1 MRLRRETGDYRIKI
15 TDGVGNTI
23 PAGLLV
29 EDLLGAVIETD
40 GTALSVVV
48 EVSKSSDIY
57 TLYALAEG
65 TVASYTY
72 NKLTGEVSVEAS
84 EDDGEH

>member
-72 NKLTGEVSVEAS
+72 NKLTGEVGVEAS
-84 EDDGEH
+84 VDDGEH

>member
-15 TDGVGNTI
+15 TSGVGNTI

-29 EDLLGAVIETD
+29 EDLLGAVIETN

-57 TLYALAEG
+57 TLYALSAG
-65 TVASYTY
+65 VITDYTY
-72 NKLTGEVSVEAS
+72 NKLTGEVAV
-84 EDDGEH
+84 GE

>member
-15 TDGVGNTI
+15 TSGVGNTI

-40 GTALSVVV
+40 STALSVVV

-57 TLYALAEG
+57 TLYALSAG
-65 TVASYTY
+65 VITDYTY
-72 NKLTGEVSVEAS
+72 NKLTGEVAV
-84 EDDGEH
+84 GE

>member
-15 TDGVGNTI
+15 TEGVGNTI

-57 TLYALAEG
+57 TLYALAKG

-72 NKLTGEVSVEAS
+72 NKLTGEVAV
-84 EDDGEH
+84 GE

>member
-84 EDDGEH
+84 VDDGEH

>member
-1 MRLRRETGDYRIKI
+1 MRLRRETGDHRIKI
-15 TDGVGNTI
+15 TSGVGNTI

-29 EDLLGAVIETD
+29 EDLLGAVIETN

-57 TLYALAEG
+57 TLYALSAG
-65 TVASYTY
+65 VITDYTY
-72 NKLTGEVSVEAS
+72 NKLTGEVAV
-84 EDDGEH
+84 GE

>member
-15 TDGVGNTI
+15 TSGVGNTI

-57 TLYALAEG
+57 TLYALSAG
-65 TVASYTY
+65 VITDYTY
-72 NKLTGEVSVEAS
+72 NKLSGEVAV
-84 EDDGEH
+84 GE

>member
-15 TDGVGNTI
+15 TSGVGNTI

-29 EDLLGAVIETD
+29 EDLLGAVIETN

-57 TLYALAEG
+57 TLYALSAG
-65 TVASYTY
+65 VITNYTY
-72 NKLTGEVSVEAS
+72 NKLTGEVAV
-84 EDDGEH
+84 GE

>member
-15 TDGVGNTI
+15 TSGEGNTI

-29 EDLLGAVIETD
+29 EDLLGAVIETN

-48 EVSKSSDIY
+48 EVSKNSDIY
-57 TLYALAEG
+57 TLYALSAG
-65 TVASYTY
+65 VITDYTY
-72 NKLTGEVSVEAS
+72 NKLTGEVAV
-84 EDDGEH
+84 GE

>member
-72 NKLTGEVSVEAS
+72 NKLTGEVSV
-84 EDDGEH
+84 DDGD

>member
-57 TLYALAEG
+57 TLYALSEG

-72 NKLTGEVSVEAS
+72 NKLTGEVSVEVEA
-84 EDDGEH
+84 DDGEH

>member
-15 TDGVGNTI
+15 TSGVGNTI

-29 EDLLGAVIETD
+29 EDLLGAVIETN

-48 EVSKSSDIY
+48 EVSKASDVY
-57 TLYALAEG
+57 TLYALSAG
-65 TVASYTY
+65 VITHYTY
-72 NKLTGEVSVEAS
+72 NKLTGEVSV
-84 EDDGEH
+84 GE

>member
-15 TDGVGNTI
+15 TSGEGNTI

-57 TLYALAEG
+57 TLHALANG

-72 NKLTGEVSVEAS
+72 NKLTGEVAV
-84 EDDGEH
+84 GE

>member
-15 TDGVGNTI
+15 TSGVGNTI

-29 EDLLGAVIETD
+29 EDLLGAVIETN

-57 TLYALAEG
+57 TLYALSAG
-65 TVASYTY
+65 VITDYTY
-72 NKLTGEVSVEAS
+72 NKLTGEVAVG
-84 EDDGEH
+84 D

>member
-15 TDGVGNTI
+15 TDGAGNTI

-65 TVASYTY
+65 TATAYTY
-72 NKLTGEVSVEAS
+72 NKLTGEVSV
-84 EDDGEH
+84 DDGD